1 MIFLYSLKLYCTTY
15 LFPSISF
22 YLFLSLFLSSICY
35 KLKPT
40 HSYILFD
47 AAHNHSLLL
56 SSCACKMMLMLLL
69 VQRVRFIELK
79 IVFCKLFFFLS
90 LSAQA
95 RIFFSLSLSFCS
107 FYSPKNSSS
116 KKLN

>member
-1 MIFLYSLKLYCTTY
+1 MIFLYPLKLYCTTY

-79 IVFCKLFFFLS
+79 IVFCKLFFFS
-90 LSAQA
+90 LSQLKQEY
-95 RIFFSLSLSFCS
+95 FSLSLSFCS